1 MFTCPADNRVLS
13 RCLVGTRMFTCPAVS
28 VQTLC
33 VLSRCLLELECLLAR
48 LSVSLVDVLFELECL
63 LARQPCVLSRCL
75 VGTRMFTCPADNR
88 VSLVDVWL
96 ELECLLARLT
106 TVFP

>member
-1 MFTCPADNRVLS
+1 MFTCPADNRV
-13 RCLVGTRMFTCPAVS
+13 
-28 VQTLC
+28 
-33 VLSRCLLELECLLAR
+33 
-48 LSVSLVDVLFELECL
+48 SLVDVWLE
-63 LARQPCVLSRCL
+63 LSRCL

-106 TVFP
+106 TVCQSMFCLN